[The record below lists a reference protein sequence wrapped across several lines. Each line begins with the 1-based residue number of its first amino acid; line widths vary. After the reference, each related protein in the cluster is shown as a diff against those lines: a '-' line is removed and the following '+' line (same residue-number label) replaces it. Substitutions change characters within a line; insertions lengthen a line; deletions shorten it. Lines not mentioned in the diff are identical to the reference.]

1 MLSKSV
7 QTSET
12 VEKFRSSSFID
23 LMAIVNVLNVCKKK
37 QSKWFTCWSC
47 LTLKSYTTIFCYY
60 SKHPGLL

>member
-23 LMAIVNVLNVCKKK
+23 LMAIVNVLNVCKKTNNRNG
-37 QSKWFTCWSC
+37 SRV
-47 LTLKSYTTIFCYY
+47 
-60 SKHPGLL
+60 GAV